1 ERSFFYPDV
10 LVTCSAADRQR
21 PLVKREPT
29 LIVEVLSPGT
39 AAYDLGAKFSHYRQ
53 IPALREIA
61 FIDLDAR
68 RTDVYRK
75 SADGLW
81 VLRSF
86 DAGADVQL
94 ASVDLTITAAA
105 LFADVDDATAAAP
118 ADAAQPL
125 ITPAPLAR

>member
-1 ERSFFYPDV
+1 
-10 LVTCSAADRQR
+10 
-21 PLVKREPT
+21 
-29 LIVEVLSPGT
+29 
-39 AAYDLGAKFSHYRQ
+39 
-53 IPALREIA
+53 
-61 FIDLDAR
+61 DLDAR

-105 LFADVDDATAAAP
+105 LFADVDDATATAP